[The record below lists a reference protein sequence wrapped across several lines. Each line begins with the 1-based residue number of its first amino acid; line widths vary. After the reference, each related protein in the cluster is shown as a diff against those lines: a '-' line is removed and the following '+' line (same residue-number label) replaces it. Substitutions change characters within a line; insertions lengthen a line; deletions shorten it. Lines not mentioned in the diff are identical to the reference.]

1 MIKQGASI
9 DLDHLRRLAKRKKYL
24 SVVIALGLVSPAI
37 SLGFLF
43 WERNI
48 LVTAFSD
55 RSASEPGCLAITS
68 KIRTSQMSLVSC

>member
-43 WERNI
+43 WERNM

-55 RSASEPGCLAITS
+55 RSASEPVCLAITS